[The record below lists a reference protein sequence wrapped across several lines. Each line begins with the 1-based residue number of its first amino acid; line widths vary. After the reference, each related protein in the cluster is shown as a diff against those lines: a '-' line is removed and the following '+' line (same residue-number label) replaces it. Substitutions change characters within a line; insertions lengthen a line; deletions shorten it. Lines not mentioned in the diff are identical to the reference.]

1 MQSVAELRHEYLQGS
16 WAHPCPLHCPPVID
30 LRVRPHLQW
39 FLQPIGRGLNRLGV
53 SPLVLTLLGLAV
65 TITGA
70 FLIGMGRIIGGAT
83 VALIGSILDGL
94 DGSVARAAG
103 TESPRGALLDAMAD
117 RIGEVAVLG
126 GLAAAVAN
134 DRRLVLLTIAALGG
148 SLLVPYLR
156 AKAEAEGLDGR
167 GGMMGRAERVIL
179 FTVGL
184 LVGLIEPM
192 LWVLVIATWATVIWR
207 FLLTYNNLR

>member
-1 MQSVAELRHEYLQGS
+1 MQWTEGD
-16 WAHPCPLHCPPVID
+16 PCPLHCPPVID

-39 FLQPIGRGLNRLGV
+39 LLQPIGRGLSRLGIT
-53 SPLVLTLLGLAV
+53 PLVLTLLGLVV
-65 TITGA
+65 TVVGA
-70 FLIGMGRIIGGAT
+70 IMIGSGRIVGGAS
-83 VALIGSILDGL
+83 VALVGSLLDGL

-117 RIGEVAVLG
+117 RIGEVAVLS
-126 GLAAAVAN
+126 GLAAAVAG
-134 DRRLVLLTIAALGG
+134 DQRLVLLVVAALGG

-156 AKAEAEGLDGR
+156 ARAEAAGLDGR

-179 FTVGL
+179 FTLGL
-184 LVGLIEPM
+184 LLGLIEPM

>member
-1 MQSVAELRHEYLQGS
+1 M
-16 WAHPCPLHCPPVID
+16 ID

-70 FLIGMGRIIGGAT
+70 FLIGMGRIIGGAI

>member
-1 MQSVAELRHEYLQGS
+1 M
-16 WAHPCPLHCPPVID
+16 ID

-39 FLQPIGRGLNRLGV
+39 LLQPIGRGLSRLGIT
-53 SPLVLTLLGLAV
+53 PLVLTLMGLVV
-65 TITGA
+65 TVVGA
-70 FLIGMGRIIGGAT
+70 IMIGSGRIVGGAS
-83 VALIGSILDGL
+83 VALVGSLLDGL

-117 RIGEVAVLG
+117 RIGEVAVLS
-126 GLAAAVAN
+126 GLAAAVAGEQ
-134 DRRLVLLTIAALGG
+134 RLVLLVVVALGG

-156 AKAEAEGLDGR
+156 ARAEAAGLDGR

-179 FTVGL
+179 FTLGL
-184 LVGLIEPM
+184 LLGLIEPM